1 MATAF
6 WFITSNHYCVTYTF
20 IVQNI
25 RSFELVSDMSAQ
37 ILDGVKIANAIR
49 RRVAKEALELCTTH
63 SVKLGLTVILV
74 GTDPA
79 SELYV
84 KLKKRD
90 CVQAGINC
98 DVLKLP
104 ASIKQSQLI
113 DEIEKLNVEPNVHGI
128 LLQLPLPSHLHTPD
142 IVNCIDP
149 VKDVDGITPL
159 NVGKLT
165 LREPSHRCCT
175 PKGVITLLEHTDVRL
190 LGADAVVVGASN
202 HVGRPMCLELL
213 LRGSSVTVVHKY
225 SKNSQTHTRNADILV
240 SATGVAGLI
249 KRDWVKP
256 GAVVIDVGIET
267 QGDGSLKG
275 DVEFDE
281 VQQVASWITPVPG
294 GVGPMTRVSLLQN
307 LLDAARLILN

>member
-1 MATAF
+1 M
-6 WFITSNHYCVTYTF
+6 F

-25 RSFELVSDMSAQ
+25 RNFDLVSDMNAQ
-37 ILDGVKIANAIR
+37 ILDGVKIAETIR
-49 RRVAKEALELCTTH
+49 RRVAKEVRELCQTH
-63 SVKLGLTVILV
+63 NTKLGLTVILV

-90 CVQAGINC
+90 CVKAGINC

-104 ASIKQSQLI
+104 ASIEQSQLI
-113 DEIEKLNVEPNVHGI
+113 NQIEKLNVDPSVHGI

-142 IVNCIDP
+142 IVNCISP

-175 PKGVITLLEHTDVRL
+175 PKGVITLLEHTDVKL

-225 SKNSQTHTRNADILV
+225 SKNSQAHTSQADILV

-249 KRDWVKP
+249 TRDWVKP

-275 DVEFDE
+275 DVKFDE
-281 VQQVASWITPVPG
+281 VKHIASWITPVPG

-307 LLDAARLILN
+307 LLDAAGLILN